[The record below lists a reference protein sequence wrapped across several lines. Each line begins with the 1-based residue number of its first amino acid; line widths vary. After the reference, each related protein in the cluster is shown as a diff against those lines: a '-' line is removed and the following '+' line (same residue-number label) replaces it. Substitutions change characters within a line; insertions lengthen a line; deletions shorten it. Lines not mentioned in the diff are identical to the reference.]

1 MATRRHP
8 LRRSLRGAL
17 AAGFAATAV
26 FAACGQAAA
35 LDRRVQIINESRHDI
50 VALYGV
56 DVDAG
61 DWRES
66 LLGDDRLPAGASVVL
81 NFEDESGYC
90 RYKFRAVFDD
100 GVELIRPSVNVCEV
114 GTYRYT
120 D

>member
-1 MATRRHP
+1 MAVAGV
-8 LRRSLRGAL
+8 SLNAKS
-17 AAGFAATAV
+17 AM
-26 FAACGQAAA
+26 A

-56 DVDAG
+56 NVDAR

-66 LLGDDRLPAGASVVL
+66 LLGEDRLPAGASVVL
-81 NFEDESGYC
+81 NFEDGSGYC

-100 GVELIRPSVNVCEV
+100 GIELVRPSINVCEV

>member
-1 MATRRHP
+1 MIIRTH
-8 LRRSLRGAL
+8 RSPQLIPRSVLACTAAGAL
-17 AAGFAATAV
+17 LASNP
-26 FAACGQAAA
+26 AAA

-56 DVDAG
+56 NVDAR

-66 LLGDDRLPAGASVVL
+66 LLGEDRLPAGASVVL
-81 NFEDESGYC
+81 NFEDGSGYC
-90 RYKFRAVFDD
+90 RYKFRALFDD